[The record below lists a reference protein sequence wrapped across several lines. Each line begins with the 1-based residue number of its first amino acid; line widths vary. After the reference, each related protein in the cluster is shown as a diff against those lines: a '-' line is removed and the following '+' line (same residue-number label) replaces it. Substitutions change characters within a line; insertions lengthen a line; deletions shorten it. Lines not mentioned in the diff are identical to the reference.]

1 MKYHSYTLEHIV
13 TQLQL
18 LIFSALAFTVLMKT
32 GLYPPE
38 LRSTNLDSDWF
49 YRKPVKWIAGGVHG
63 VVLSTLAGTTGN
75 FSKAVARLAE
85 KLYMEH
91 GPTGHLARTRP
102 SGSMALY
109 MAVLRVAF
117 MAFSFF

>member
-1 MKYHSYTLEHIV
+1 
-13 TQLQL
+13 
-18 LIFSALAFTVLMKT
+18 MKT

-38 LRSTNLDSDWF
+38 LRSTNLDTDWF
-49 YRKPVKWIAGGVHG
+49 YRKPVKWIAGGVHN
-63 VVLSTLAGTTGN
+63 VVLSALAGTTGN
-75 FSKAVARLAE
+75 FSRAIARIAE

-109 MAVLRVAF
+109 MAVLLVAF